1 MKIAEWLT
9 KYVNKQLKPDDV
21 APMLYPPA
29 VANTLGFELIEVGEG
44 TATIEIFTDPK
55 KHGNP
60 MGTIHGGIMVDVADA
75 AIGTAHAM
83 TLAEGET
90 FTSIDLR
97 INFFRPAWKERL
109 RAIAKV
115 VQLGKTIS
123 YYTCDILREDGKLI
137 ATVTSSVM
145 TLRGEKA
152 QGR

>member
-9 KYVNKQLKPDDV
+9 KYVNKQLGPDDV

-29 VANTLGFELIEVGEG
+29 VANTLGFELVEVGEG
-44 TATIEIFTDPK
+44 SAVIEITTDPK

-60 MGTIHGGIMVDVADA
+60 MGTIHGGILGDVADA
-75 AIGTAHAM
+75 AIGTSHAM
-83 TLAEGET
+83 TLEEGET

-97 INFFRPAWKERL
+97 INFFRPAWKEKL
-109 RAIAKV
+109 RAVAKA
-115 VQLGKTIS
+115 VQLGKTVS
-123 YYTCDILREDGKLI
+123 YYNCDILREDGKLI

>member
-9 KYVNKQLKPDDV
+9 KYVNKQLSPDDV

-29 VANTLGFELIEVGEG
+29 VANTLGFELVEVGEG
-44 TATIEIFTDPK
+44 SAVIEITTDPK

-60 MGTIHGGIMVDVADA
+60 MGTIHGGILGDVADA

-83 TLAEGET
+83 TLEEGET

-97 INFFRPAWKERL
+97 INFFRPAWKEKL
-109 RAIAKV
+109 RAVAKA
-115 VQLGKTIS
+115 VQLGKTVS
-123 YYTCDILREDGKLI
+123 YYNCDILREDGKLV